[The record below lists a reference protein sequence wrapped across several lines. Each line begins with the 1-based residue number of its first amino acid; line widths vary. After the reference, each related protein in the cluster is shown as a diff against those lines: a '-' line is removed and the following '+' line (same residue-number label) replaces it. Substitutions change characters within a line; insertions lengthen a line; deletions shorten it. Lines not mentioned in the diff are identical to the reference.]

1 MSTTWTRGLE
11 NQNGVCLASIL
22 HEGNEVQEKS
32 GFEYSYL
39 LGAPYF
45 PAPGLPVDSIEAVS

>member
-1 MSTTWTRGLE
+1 MTWTRGLE
-11 NQNGVCLASIL
+11 NQNGVCLARIL

-39 LGAPYF
+39 LDAPYF